1 MIVKIQQPLND
12 PAGPL
17 LVYDKDRRFQLIT
30 NRTPHLMETL
40 GDKPKVYV
48 KVAFEGDELVVLKV
62 LKEQPW

>member
-17 LVYDKDRRFQLIT
+17 LVYDEYRRFQLIT

-40 GDKPKVYV
+40 GTKPKVYA
-48 KVAFEGDELVVLKV
+48 KVAFEGDELVVLEV